1 MALTPFLR
9 RVEIIVAKKRQAA
22 LIVRK
27 AFFPNDLVTHQ
38 FYFILLKL
46 YVLRFQ
52 P

>member
-1 MALTPFLR
+1 MTLTPLLY
-9 RVEIIVAKKRQAA
+9 RVEIIVAKKEQTG

-27 AFFPNDLVTHQ
+27 YFFPNDLVTYQ
-38 FYFILLKL
+38 FNFILFKL